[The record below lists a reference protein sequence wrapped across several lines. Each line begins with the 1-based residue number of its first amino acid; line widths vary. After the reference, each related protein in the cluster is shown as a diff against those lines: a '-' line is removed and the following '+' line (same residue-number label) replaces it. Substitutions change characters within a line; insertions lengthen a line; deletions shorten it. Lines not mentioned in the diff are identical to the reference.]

1 MKLLRAALLAAAVAF
16 ACTGPVPAQ
25 SAPQSGRPVS
35 YDLWPGTPPGGG
47 GPSGPERIG
56 QTGTG
61 VGAVSNVSK
70 PRIEVYRPANP
81 NGAAVVLIGGGGYF
95 RIGIGHE
102 VVPTARWLAALGVTP
117 VVLYYRLPAD
127 RWPAVAPF
135 QDAQRAIRLVRAH
148 AHELGIDAKRVGV
161 LGFSA
166 GGNLAGIAETRF
178 ADALYPAVDASDT
191 LSARPDF
198 AGLIYPVV
206 SLQKPYD
213 TTRSFRELST
223 QGDAVQAYSVELH
236 VTHDTPPTFL
246 AQAADDPIANI
257 GNSLVM
263 FDALRKNNVDSE
275 LHVFDKGGHGWGLG
289 DPGSAPSAWPRLF
302 AAWARRQGFFS
313 AANASPFA
321 TPADTPTVP
330 ATPAASSD
338 DAGNDDDN

>member
-1 MKLLRAALLAAAVAF
+1 MRLLRTALLAATVALASTSATF
-16 ACTGPVPAQ
+16 AQAAPPA
-25 SAPQSGRPVS
+25 SKPIT

-61 VGAVSNVSK
+61 VGAVSNISR
-70 PRIEVYRPANP
+70 PRIEVYKPANP
-81 NGAAVVLIGGGGYF
+81 NGAAVLLIGGGGYF

-102 VVPTARWLAALGVTP
+102 VMPTARWLAALGVTP

-127 RWPAVAPF
+127 RWPAAAPF
-135 QDAQRAIRLVRAH
+135 QDAQRAMRLVRAH
-148 AHELGIDAKRVGV
+148 AQELGIDPKRVGV
-161 LGFSA
+161 IGFSA

-178 ADALYPAVDASDT
+178 ADAFYPAVDASDT

-213 TTRSFRELST
+213 TTRSFRELSS

-263 FDALRKNNVDSE
+263 FDALRRSGVDSE

-302 AAWARRQGFFS
+302 AAWARRAGFF
-313 AANASPFA
+313 NAVDAGPFA
-321 TPADTPTVP
+321 APAVTPAS
-330 ATPAASSD
+330 PAASND
-338 DAGNDDDN
+338 DAGGIDDN